1 MTIKEAVKPMGNQP
15 LFMVLRSKIGTM
27 VLWGFLFGALGF
39 FVLMVTEKPFQTK
52 TDFLVVQANAT
63 SQDFYSLFKSSE
75 YLGKV
80 LSEAIYSERFIDALV
95 ETGKVNK
102 EFLPFDKGKR
112 LAAWSKMVQ
121 VEKNLELGI
130 LSVTVKGDR
139 ERDIVRAMSGIVQV
153 LTEQNALF
161 RGGDE
166 KSVEIRILSGPIL
179 SESPDL
185 TKMVKVTV
193 AAFLAGLFL
202 SAFFVVVKA
211 ETRYKSIPRDDE
223 VPLNEMLV

>member
-1 MTIKEAVKPMGNQP
+1 MALI
-15 LFMVLRSKIGTM
+15 RSKIGTL
-27 VLWGFLFGALGF
+27 VLWGLVFGAVAF
-39 FVLMVTEKPFQTK
+39 FGLIMTEKPFQTK
-52 TDFLVVQANAT
+52 MDFLVVQANAG

-80 LSEAIYSERFIDALV
+80 LSESMYSERFINALV

-102 EFLPFDKGKR
+102 EFLPFDKGDR
-112 LAAWSKMVQ
+112 LATWSQMVK

-130 LSVTVKGDR
+130 LSVTVAGER
-139 ERDIVRAMSGIVQV
+139 ERDVARIMDGIAQV
-153 LTEQNALF
+153 LTEKNMLF

-179 SESPDL
+179 SENPDL
-185 TKMVKVTV
+185 TKIFKVV
-193 AAFLAGLFL
+193 AVAFLAGI
-202 SAFFVVVKA
+202 FVATFYIIVRSESSYRPLVA
-211 ETRYKSIPRDDE
+211 RRDDE